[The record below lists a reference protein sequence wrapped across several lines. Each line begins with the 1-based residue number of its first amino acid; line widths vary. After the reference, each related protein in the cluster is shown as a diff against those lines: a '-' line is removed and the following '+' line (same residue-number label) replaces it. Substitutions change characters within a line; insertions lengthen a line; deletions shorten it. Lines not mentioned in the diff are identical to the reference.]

1 MKLKGFKNSNI
12 YVHGQGI
19 VKSSL
24 SVIDGKIAKIDPGI
38 AEDGLLELDDK
49 YIVLPGFIDKHIHGA
64 NSSDFMNPSSKD
76 IQNILSAV
84 VKEGTTSV
92 LATTMTQDIQIIE
105 ACLKNI
111 ASYIEKQPSGTEI
124 LGIHLEGPFIS
135 PKHAGA
141 QPEQYII
148 PCNVDTFRQ
157 LNQAARGHIKQVTI
171 AYEEQG
177 SALAKYLKENDIVI
191 SLGHTD
197 ATYQQAV
204 EAISL
209 GATSVSHMFN
219 AMRGLH
225 HRDAGMVGASLLH
238 KELSCELICDLIHV
252 SAPAVELLYK
262 NKGHQG
268 ICLITDAMEAKWM
281 PDGMYQLGGQT
292 VLVRNGEARLEDG
305 TLAGSTLK
313 MNEAIKN
320 FMKTTNCSLTEAVDM
335 ATLYPAKCLNVED
348 RKGSIEENKDADFV
362 VVDTDLNVY
371 MTVCKGEIS
380 YLKQ

>member
-12 YVHGQGI
+12 YVHRQGI

-148 PCNVDTFRQ
+148 PCNVDTFHQ

-177 SALAKYLKENDIVI
+177 SALAKYLKENEH
-191 SLGHTD
+191 L
-197 ATYQQAV
+197 
-204 EAISL
+204 
-209 GATSVSHMFN
+209 
-219 AMRGLH
+219 
-225 HRDAGMVGASLLH
+225 
-238 KELSCELICDLIHV
+238 
-252 SAPAVELLYK
+252 
-262 NKGHQG
+262 KGG
-268 ICLITDAMEAKWM
+268 
-281 PDGMYQLGGQT
+281 
-292 VLVRNGEARLEDG
+292 
-305 TLAGSTLK
+305 
-313 MNEAIKN
+313 
-320 FMKTTNCSLTEAVDM
+320 
-335 ATLYPAKCLNVED
+335 
-348 RKGSIEENKDADFV
+348 
-362 VVDTDLNVY
+362 
-371 MTVCKGEIS
+371 
-380 YLKQ
+380 